1 MDMRR
6 RLTSYKHYY
15 GEVTLDNNGTA
26 DTEGY
31 WAATKRLTISLLVV
45 WFIVSYGAGILFREA
60 LDNLSLGGAPL
71 GFWFAQNGAIYVF
84 LALIVVYCRKMTQYE
99 KKFGIKG

>member
-1 MDMRR
+1 MATTNKQDP
-6 RLTSYKHYY
+6 
-15 GEVTLDNNGTA
+15 
-26 DTEGY
+26 EGY
-31 WAATKRLTISLLVV
+31 WKAAIKLTISLLVI
-45 WFIVSYGAGILFREA
+45 WFLVSYGAGILFREA
-60 LDNLSLGGAPL
+60 LDNLSFGSAPL